1 MAGALFFIVFH
12 FTFNTLLVFFPLVLS
27 YRYIVKQKLLFLAG
41 FSKKRIIST
50 ENIQAFPSLFYN
62 DLIKTI

>member
-50 ENIQAFPSLFYN
+50 ENI
-62 DLIKTI
+62 